1 VLVRADAQR
10 VGAGSR
16 CQVELRRVAVAD
28 LVEVAV
34 VVTSDL
40 AGVAE
45 QDQVGVDVLGEV
57 PAGAVAARRGGD
69 VKQRF
74 AVKGDLII
82 EVWRVS

>member
-10 VGAGSR
+10 VAAGSR

-34 VVTSDL
+34 VVTSEL

-45 QDQVGVDVLGEV
+45 QDQIRVDVLGEV
-57 PAGAVAARRGGD
+57 PAGT
-69 VKQRF
+69 
-74 AVKGDLII
+74 
-82 EVWRVS
+82 VSA